1 MTIIKRARALALL
14 MALLLALPLVP
25 SAIPGALAQDASLPQ
40 LPPHAAP
47 VRQVQ
52 TNALPVLDTTPAFD
66 AEAATNAYL
75 AKVSGA
81 ARARS
86 DAYFDGGIWQNIEK
100 NMPDLFASTL
110 KVNPTGKFVIGQEVA
125 NGVVFISS
133 PLASRISGTNLVI
146 DGALTVAV

>member
-1 MTIIKRARALALL
+1 MTIIQRARALALL

-86 DAYFDGGIWQNIEK
+86 DAYFDGGIWLRLV
-100 NMPDLFASTL
+100 DLIYGL
-110 KVNPTGKFVIGQEVA
+110 GVA
-125 NGVVFISS
+125 G
-133 PLASRISGTNLVI
+133 LL
-146 DGALTVAV
+146 L